1 MARVQGHS
9 PHSPMQT
16 KHGRSH
22 RVPSGHT
29 TAPASWTAL
38 AQGSR
43 APQTPG
49 APEALLPPALLS
61 PHPHHLPV
69 TSPAGPVTALRACC
83 PLAQTVPEC
92 APQDSAVPGV
102 PSPRVSPLPVPAA
115 LSLPPAVPRSSR
127 SITPSCHP
135 GIAGT
140 PLRPPPCPEPSSRG
154 SQRFY
159 SHSPVSAVSL
169 TQGSAPRPRC
179 RQSPH
184 PGSRPPGPR
193 CPQSARSRRR
203 VAAVT
208 LPRRPRCDTHRRRRH
223 HWPHVPPQP
232 GRAGMTPR
240 AGGAAPPPLP
250 RGRRRRRHRGPRAGL
265 PSRSPPHPRHRA
277 VTAPRCPRCGVPPRF
292 GSRGRPGRAGVGGE
306 RARSCRRPLGAPAVA
321 RGCSGPAGPW
331 ARSRCCCRCCCPGP
345 PAGPRLDLSNC
356 SLHSVPPGLAEA
368 TTAMVLDLTENPLT
382 ALPSGSFLGFI
393 HLQSL
398 AVPLTLQCPGGRDAW
413 QNVTVDRSSRLCQ
426 GQRNPC
432 NSSVELAWPCPE
444 NSVCAPDG
452 PGLIQCLCDSPFHG
466 YKCLRE
472 GPFPMLLFGGILG
485 TVTVSLSLLLWGTQ
499 RRKAKT
505 P

>member
-1 MARVQGHS
+1 MC
-9 PHSPMQT
+9 
-16 KHGRSH
+16 
-22 RVPSGHT
+22 
-29 TAPASWTAL
+29 
-38 AQGSR
+38 
-43 APQTPG
+43 
-49 APEALLPPALLS
+49 
-61 PHPHHLPV
+61 
-69 TSPAGPVTALRACC
+69 PAGLSSPGC
-83 PLAQTVPEC
+83 PAH
-92 APQDSAVPGV
+92 
-102 PSPRVSPLPVPAA
+102 PRVSPPPVPAA
-115 LSLPPAVPRSSR
+115 LSLPRSSR

-140 PLRPPPCPEPSSRG
+140 PLRPPLCPEPSSRG
-154 SQRFY
+154 SQRLY
-159 SHSPVSAVSL
+159 SPSPVSAVSL

-203 VAAVT
+203 AAAVT

-240 AGGAAPPPLP
+240 AGGAAPAAASARPPPTASPRAPRGAPVPVPAASPPPGGHRAPVPPL
-250 RGRRRRRHRGPRAGL
+250 RGPSAVWVQRAPG
-265 PSRSPPHPRHRA
+265 
-277 VTAPRCPRCGVPPRF
+277 
-292 GSRGRPGRAGVGGE
+292 PGRGGG
-306 RARSCRRPLGAPAVA
+306 RTNGHGAAAARSGLRRGSGMRGAGGAVGAFALLLPLLLPRAA
-321 RGCSGPAGPW
+321 RGAAVCGL
-331 ARSRCCCRCCCPGP
+331 CPGP
-345 PAGPRLDLSNC
+345 PRNGSIVARFCESRHDTESDGRCCRERGPTPGQLLGLDLSNC